1 MTPDPNDPAEQ
12 SAFRALD
19 QSRRTGC
26 ADNCLCKQ
34 EDAMTTPIDLED
46 LE

>member
-1 MTPDPNDPAEQ
+1 MTPNPLDPAEQ

-26 ADNCLCKQ
+26 ADNCACKTD
-34 EDAMTTPIDLED
+34 DAMTTPIDLED